1 MSETRNSNGSE
12 TASASAKVAT
22 TADAADAHAGK
33 TMLAPAAV
41 ASTDEGAN
49 AAPSTNI
56 TEDANISAE
65 VGRAGDNLTA
75 NSSVESGSPLETTV
89 VTTAVLDPI
98 PNVTTTSAAVTSNMA
113 TMSYPAEASTLG
125 SATLSTTL
133 NASTAD
139 AVPVVSTAVDGSAAN
154 GSGVSTVY
162 APVSVAENESIAV
175 GAVPEAVSSSSH
187 SQPLA
192 DPKRETIVA
201 TESAPAT
208 ADATADLNATALAA
222 APTTGSVT
230 TIGSKVNL
238 VAALRFANG
247 TLSGNEGDSSSNL
260 ILGMQEAAKGGV
272 DSPGIATAPPAPM
285 IEVNATQLASAAV
298 PQSDSMPSVSTYDSA
313 VASVTTSDA
322 LSATSV
328 ATVVGFVDAG
338 AGKNA
343 TWVTGIALDAPAV
356 VSAPNATPSSTTQAS
371 AQPYDPLVAP
381 QATAETS
388 QPQVVNATME
398 PVKATIEPVKATIE
412 LEAGLEA
419 DGGNGGNTSTSA
431 GVAGSDPQCRAWCD
445 ARFRKHCSNLLCA
458 HCQFCLAP
466 TPDAGTTDNATAAT
480 GTALTPP
487 QPSPR
492 PVPAVTGSIL
502 SPAPTYADFVN
513 ASVALANTPSP
524 AATKAQ
530 AASPPDSKASAED
543 PLLLRGAGTGAST
556 EASPATS
563 ATDMATGAAL
573 PGVGPAVPE
582 TPTSTP
588 TPTPTPAPRLPS
600 LTLHA
605 ATRPRMLP

>member
-1 MSETRNSNGSE
+1 
-12 TASASAKVAT
+12 
-22 TADAADAHAGK
+22 
-33 TMLAPAAV
+33 MLAPAAV

-133 NASTAD
+133 NVRIAMAACTLLKEECCKHDGSPRTCLLPQASTAD

-371 AQPYDPLVAP
+371 AQPYDPLVSP

-458 HCQFCLAP
+458 HC
-466 TPDAGTTDNATAAT
+466 
-480 GTALTPP
+480 
-487 QPSPR
+487 
-492 PVPAVTGSIL
+492 
-502 SPAPTYADFVN
+502 
-513 ASVALANTPSP
+513 
-524 AATKAQ
+524 
-530 AASPPDSKASAED
+530 
-543 PLLLRGAGTGAST
+543 
-556 EASPATS
+556 
-563 ATDMATGAAL
+563 
-573 PGVGPAVPE
+573 
-582 TPTSTP
+582 
-588 TPTPTPAPRLPS
+588 
-600 LTLHA
+600 
-605 ATRPRMLP
+605 